1 MSCTSYKIQD
11 RFKVHSVNSPTRTW
25 YSSQTPSPVNVTQR
39 IMCTQLSTPAM
50 ERIYTIQTNGY
61 TVKSQTRV
69 SRTNTH
75 TCTCAYVC
83 VHSAKQLGIK
93 TNAEHCDCRMYG
105 MFMSYT
111 HGMHR
116 YRTIYIMT
124 GQPLSSTG
132 GGSQKLAPIMCLS
145 VSIITSHSAH
155 LCVDWSLF
163 SSSHITLLHMLFTC
177 TDIHMVHV
185 VLEHSLEFCMLYA
198 KIR

>member
-69 SRTNTH
+69 SHTNTH

-132 GGSQKLAPIMCLS
+132 GAHRSSPQLCVYLCLS
-145 VSIITSHSAH
+145 SLLTVHTFVSTGLCSHPHTSPY
-155 LCVDWSLF
+155 
-163 SSSHITLLHMLFTC
+163 FTC
-177 TDIHMVHV
+177 CLHALISTWYM
-185 VLEHSLEFCMLYA
+185 
-198 KIR
+198 